1 MKFTTLC
8 DEIFTKSIESYHKY
22 DNVDTLMPEPFQK
35 GSLEMLLFHKNWI
48 DTVQWHLEDIIR
60 EPSIDPVEALKL
72 KRRIDKSN
80 QIRTDM
86 VEFID
91 GYFLDKYKDVKPK
104 TGAKINTETVAWAV
118 DRYSI
123 LYLKIYHMN
132 IEATREDATDEHK
145 KACLDKLNV
154 LRTQHKDLTEAIE
167 QLLEDLANGDRIVKT
182 YKQMKMY
189 NDPQLNPI
197 LYAKK

>member
-8 DEIFTKSIESYHKY
+8 DEIFTKSIESYHKT
-22 DNVDTLMPEPFQK
+22 DNVDTIMPQPYEK
-35 GSLEMLLFHKNWI
+35 GSLEMLLFHKNWV

-60 EPSIDPVEALKL
+60 EPSIDPVEALAI

-80 QIRTDM
+80 QVRTDM

-91 GYFLDKYKDVKPK
+91 GYFLDKYKDVNVKE
-104 TGAKINTETVAWAV
+104 GAKINTETVAWAV

-123 LYLKIYHMN
+123 LYLKIYHMRV
-132 IEATREDATDEHK
+132 EANRSDASSEHK
-145 KACLDKLNV
+145 ESCTKKLNV
-154 LRTQHKDLTEAIE
+154 LLTQHKDLTTAIE
-167 QLLEDLANGDRIVKT
+167 QLLEDLQSGERIVKT

-189 NDPQLNPI
+189 NDPALNPV

>member
-1 MKFTTLC
+1 MKFTALC
-8 DEIFTKSIESYHKY
+8 DEIFTKSVNAYHLT
-22 DNVDTLMPEPFQK
+22 DDVDAQMPAPYEK
-35 GSLEMLLFHKNWI
+35 GSLEMLLFHKNWV

-60 EPSIDPVEALKL
+60 EPSIDPVEALAI

-80 QIRTDM
+80 QVRTDM

-91 GYFLDKYKDVKPK
+91 GYFLDKYKDIKPK
-104 TGAKINTETVAWAV
+104 ANARLNTETIAWAV

-123 LYLKIYHMN
+123 LYLKIYHMKA
-132 IEATREDATDEHK
+132 EAERQDASEEHRAACSK
-145 KACLDKLNV
+145 KLEV
-154 LRTQHKDLTEAIE
+154 LKTQHRDLTDAIE
-167 QLLEDLANGDRIVKT
+167 QLLEDIVEGNRIVKT

-189 NDPQLNPI
+189 NDPALNPV